1 MSPSRTPLRCR
12 EPTRRNRGHLTILDA
27 MDDENL
33 FAPHFDNAESWVA
46 WRAFLAVLF
55 GYPLDEQQRELFR
68 RCTGREHINSEGHH
82 EAWMVIGRRGGKSFA
97 LALIAVFL
105 ACFEDWQ
112 QYLGPGER
120 GTIMIVAA
128 DRKQARVIM
137 RYCKGLL
144 ASVPMLAQLIQRNR
158 DGVSD
163 ISLDLSNRVTLEVHT
178 ASYRTT
184 RGYTIVAALLDE
196 LAFWPTDDSAE
207 PDREVINA
215 IRPGM
220 INVPGSM
227 LLCASSPYAR
237 RGALFDAYQRHYG
250 QDSDVLIWK
259 ADTRTMN
266 PSVSQAIIDKAY
278 EDDPASASA
287 EYGAQFRSDVESY
300 ISRDAIAACVSV
312 DVRERPP
319 LPNIAYRAFVDPS
332 GGRSDSMALA
342 IAHRDG
348 NILVID
354 AIREVRPPFSPES
367 AVGEFAQLL
376 KRYRINRIEGDRYG
390 GEWPV
395 EQFRR
400 HGLTYEAAPKPK
412 SDLYRDLLPLVN
424 SKLVDLVD
432 HPKLVNQLASLE
444 RRTARGGRDS
454 IDHAPGA
461 HDDIANAVSGVV
473 GAISGVGV
481 FDFEFWHDDR
491 TWNGGAPSS
500 DELLWFLRC

>member
-1 MSPSRTPLRCR
+1 
-12 EPTRRNRGHLTILDA
+12 
-27 MDDENL
+27 MDDPNL
-33 FAPHFDNAESWVA
+33 FAPHFDNAATWAA

-55 GYPLDEQQRELFR
+55 GLQLDEQQRELFR
-68 RCTGREHINSEGHH
+68 QCTRREHIRGEERR
-82 EAWMVIGRRGGKSFA
+82 EAWMVIGRRGGKSFI
-97 LALIAVFL
+97 LALIAVYL
-105 ACFEDWQ
+105 ACFKDWRP
-112 QYLGPGER
+112 YLGPGER

-137 RYCKGLL
+137 RYVRGLI
-144 ASVPMLAQLIQRNR
+144 ASVPMLAQLIQRDR

-163 ISLDLSNRVTLEVHT
+163 ISLDLSNRVTVEVHT

-237 RGALFDAYQRHYG
+237 RGALFDAHRKHFG
-250 QDSDVLIWK
+250 QDSYVLVWQ
-259 ADTRTMN
+259 AGTRTMN
-266 PSVSQAIIDKAY
+266 PSVPQGIIDKAY
-278 EDDPASASA
+278 EDDPASAAA

-300 ISRDAIAACVSV
+300 ISRDAITACVSV

-319 LPNIAYRAFVDPS
+319 LRNIAYRAFIDPS
-332 GGRSDSMALA
+332 GGRSDSMTLA

-348 NILVID
+348 NMSVID
-354 AIREVRPPFSPES
+354 AIREINPPFSPES
-367 AVGEFAQLL
+367 AVGEFARLL
-376 KRYRINRIEGDRYG
+376 KSYRVYRIQGDRYG

-395 EQFRR
+395 EQFRK
-400 HGLTYEAAPKPK
+400 HNITYEAAPKPK

-424 SKLVDLVD
+424 SQLIDLLD
-432 HPKLVNQLASLE
+432 HPKLVNQLATLE

-461 HDDIANAVSGVV
+461 HDDIANAVGGVV
-473 GAISGVGV
+473 GAIASGVGSY
-481 FDFEFWHDDR
+481 
-491 TWNGGAPSS
+491 NIAALG
-500 DELLWFLRC
+500 

>member
-1 MSPSRTPLRCR
+1 MSPHRPEVAAR
-12 EPTRRNRGHLTILDA
+12 PVPYRGISILDA
-27 MDDENL
+27 MDDSNL
-33 FAPHFDNAESWVA
+33 FARHFDSGATWAA
-46 WRAFLAVLF
+46 WRVFLAVLF
-55 GYPLDEQQRELFR
+55 GLPLDESQRELAKK
-68 RCTGREHINSEGHH
+68 CTGREHISSNGHK
-82 EAWMVIGRRGGKSFA
+82 EAWLVIGRRGGKSFA

-105 ACFEDWQ
+105 ACFKDWRP
-112 QYLGPGER
+112 YLGPGER

-137 RYCKGLL
+137 RYVRGLIT
-144 ASVPMLAQLIQRNR
+144 SVPMLAQLVQRDR

-220 INVPGSM
+220 INIPGSM

-237 RGALFDAYQRHYG
+237 RGALFDAHRKHFG
-250 QDSDVLIWK
+250 QESDVLVWQ
-259 ADTRTMN
+259 AGTRTMN
-266 PSVSQAIIDKAY
+266 PSVPQAFIDAAY

-319 LPNIAYRAFVDPS
+319 LSNTAYRAFVDPS
-332 GGRSDSMALA
+332 GGRSDSMTLA
-342 IAHRDG
+342 VAHRDG
-348 NILVID
+348 KVSVID
-354 AIREVRPPFSPES
+354 AIREIRPPFSPES

-376 KRYRINRIEGDRYG
+376 RTYRITRIRGDRYG

-395 EQFRR
+395 EQFRK
-400 HGLTYEAAPKPK
+400 HGITYEAAPKPK

-424 SKLVDLVD
+424 SRLLDLLD
-432 HPKLVNQLASLE
+432 HPKLVNQLVSLE

-461 HDDIANAVSGVV
+461 HDDIANAVGGVV
-473 GAISGVGV
+473 GVIASGVGGY
-481 FDFEFWHDDR
+481 
-491 TWNGGAPSS
+491 NIAA
-500 DELLWFLRC
+500 LA

>member
-1 MSPSRTPLRCR
+1 MSPSRTPLRRR

-33 FAPHFDNAESWVA
+33 FACHFANAESWAA
-46 WRAFLAVLF
+46 WRVFLAVLF
-55 GYPLDEQQRELFR
+55 GLPLDANQRELAKQ
-68 RCTGREHINSEGHH
+68 CTVREHISSNGHK
-82 EAWMVIGRRGGKSFA
+82 EAWLVIGRRGGKSFI
-97 LALIAVFL
+97 LALIAVYL
-105 ACFEDWQ
+105 ACFKDWR

-137 RYCKGLL
+137 RYCKGLIT
-144 ASVPMLAQLIQRNR
+144 SVPMLAQLIQRDR

-163 ISLDLSNRVTLEVHT
+163 ISLDLSNRVTLEIHT

-220 INVPGSM
+220 INIPGSM

-237 RGALFDAYQRHYG
+237 RGALFDAYQRHFG
-250 QDSDVLIWK
+250 QDSDVLVWK

-266 PSVSQAIIDKAY
+266 PSVPQAIIDKAY

-287 EYGAQFRSDVESY
+287 EYGAQFRQDVESY

-319 LPNIAYRAFVDPS
+319 LPNISYRAFVDPS
-332 GGRSDSMALA
+332 GGRSDGMTLA
-342 IAHRDG
+342 IAHREG
-348 NILVID
+348 KLTVID
-354 AIREVRPPFSPES
+354 AVREITPPFSPES
-367 AVGEFAQLL
+367 AVGELAQLL
-376 KRYRINRIEGDRYG
+376 RRYRVTRIQGDRYG
-390 GEWPV
+390 GEWPA
-395 EQFRR
+395 EQFRK
-400 HGLTYEAAPKPK
+400 HNITYEALAKPK

-424 SKLVDLVD
+424 SRLLDLLD

-461 HDDIANAVSGVV
+461 HDDIANAVGGAV
-473 GAISGVGV
+473 GAIAAG
-481 FDFEFWHDDR
+481 F
-491 TWNGGAPSS
+491 
-500 DELLWFLRC
+500 